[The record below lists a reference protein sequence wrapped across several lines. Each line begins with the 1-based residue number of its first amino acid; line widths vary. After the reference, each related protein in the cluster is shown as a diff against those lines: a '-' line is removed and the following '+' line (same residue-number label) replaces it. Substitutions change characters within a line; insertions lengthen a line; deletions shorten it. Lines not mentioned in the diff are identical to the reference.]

1 MRFRVS
7 MRLFR
12 FHVVSMTFVM
22 LNIFLWPDRCIG
34 HRSQSNDCYDDH
46 GDKHHHE
53 YHFLGPYNDL
63 VTPMIK
69 IADTITPQPKMI
81 AELGSLKKSIS
92 PIFFSPRFNYSEC
105 SQNRGNP
112 KSYVDTIKFGIWTI
126 HKEEQ
131 VN

>member
-1 MRFRVS
+1 MQIFN
-7 MRLFR
+7 

-53 YHFLGPYNDL
+53 YHFLGPYKDL

-69 IADTITPQPKMI
+69 IADTTIPQPKMI

-92 PIFFSPRFNYSEC
+92 PIFFSTCFDYSKGT
-105 SQNRGNP
+105 QDRRNP
-112 KSYVDTIKFGIWTI
+112 KTHIDTI
-126 HKEEQ
+126 
-131 VN
+131 